1 MDDII
6 YIDLRWKFIKPAYA
20 FFGINIP
27 LYNKDLDNLTQE
39 QIDGINEVYAKLGL
53 TTPDNFFETYK
64 PQFSPRDGIRAI
76 MKEEDFTAKEDHYFN
91 FLKEK
96 LD

>member
-1 MDDII
+1 MSE
-6 YIDLRWKFIKPAYA
+6 
-20 FFGINIP
+20 
-27 LYNKDLDNLTQE
+27 LTQE
-39 QIDGINEVYAKLGL
+39 QIDGINEVYTKLGL